1 MTYNILVFLDKG
13 FILKINGNKDIIIDF
28 ENIYVNYGMTTVLKN
43 INLKIKNDENWVIL
57 GANGSG
63 KSTLMKLFS
72 HDIYPNTKY
81 SFKKEIF
88 GKDRWDIFELK
99 KYLGIITNDLQT
111 KFENNAKSETAID
124 VVLSGYYSSLGV
136 YRHHN
141 FSDEEMQNALQTMD
155 FLNITDIKDKKVCE
169 MSTGQLRRCI
179 IGRSLIHNPKAFILD
194 EPTTGLDIKAQR
206 NVINVLQ
213 KLSNKLPVILV
224 THSLDE
230 IFPQITHTALMYKN
244 TIYKQG
250 KKEDIITSKNLS
262 EIFDTD
268 IQLEFN
274 NGKYSIKN

>member
-1 MTYNILVFLDKG
+1 MDTHKTT
-13 FILKINGNKDIIIDF
+13 DIIIDF
-28 ENIYVNYGMTTVLKN
+28 ENIYVNYGMTTVLKD
-43 INLKIKNDENWVIL
+43 INLKIQNNENWVIL

-81 SFKKEIF
+81 HFKKEIF

-99 KYLGIITNDLQT
+99 KFLGIITNDLHT
-111 KFENNAKSETAID
+111 KFENTAKSEIAFD
-124 VVLSGYYSSLGV
+124 VVLSGFYSSLGV
-136 YRHHN
+136 YKHHN
-141 FSDEEMQNALQTMD
+141 FSTQEIETAQNAMD
-155 FLNITDIKDKKVCE
+155 FLDITNIKDKKVCE

-194 EPTTGLDIKAQR
+194 EPTTGLDIKAKR

-213 KLSNKLPVILV
+213 KLSKNVPVILV
-224 THSLDE
+224 THDINE
-230 IFPQITHTALMYKN
+230 IFPEITHAALMYNN

-250 KKEDIITSKNLS
+250 RKEEVLTSENLS
-262 EIFDTD
+262 EIFETD

-274 NGKYSIKN
+274 NGKYSIRN